1 MMGFGFIGIIL
12 VIALIAL
19 LAGWRPQ
26 SDQTIFRNYS
36 SSNQSPREILEAR
49 YASGE
54 INKQEFEQIREDL
67 TKN

>member
-1 MMGFGFIGIIL
+1 MMGFGFTGVIL

-19 LAGWRPQ
+19 LAGQRPQ
-26 SDQTIFRNYS
+26 GDQTIFRNSS

-49 YASGE
+49 YARGE
-54 INKQEFEQIREDL
+54 ISKKEFEQIREDL